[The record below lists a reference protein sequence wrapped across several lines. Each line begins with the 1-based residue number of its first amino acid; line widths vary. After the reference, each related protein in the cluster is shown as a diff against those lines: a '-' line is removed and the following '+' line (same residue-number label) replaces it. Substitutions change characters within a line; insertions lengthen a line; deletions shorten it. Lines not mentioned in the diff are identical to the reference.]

1 MGIFM
6 DNALKVTRVKEW
18 NETTVSDILLL
29 QVICAEAGLP
39 PIVGERDAARAM
51 EKLEKNEKIPAREIV
66 EFVLRCLD
74 RGWIDFKE
82 LYGYQWE
89 PTRETENRQ

>member
-1 MGIFM
+1 MGIFL

-29 QVICAEAGLP
+29 QVICEEAGLP
-39 PIVGERDAARAM
+39 PIVGERMGARAM
-51 EKLEKNEKIPAREIV
+51 EKLEKSVPAREIV

-74 RGWIDFKE
+74 RGWLGFKE
-82 LYGYQWE
+82 PYGYQWQPETPE
-89 PTRETENRQ
+89 PE